1 MLVLSTSGENAITS
15 IVVILFP
22 GQVLVVVARQRSRLE
37 PTGTTAASV
46 TGPVRECD
54 SWSLFLFANLRGT
67 VSGSLWR
74 GADVNYARAVDF
86 CARDVTSADFCCRE
100 VSSSLLAAL
109 PGLALGSEPVGVMCC
124 GETHGYGN
132 FAAFRWHTAGLF

>member
-1 MLVLSTSGENAITS
+1 MLVRVAKMRLLAFVT
-15 IVVILFP
+15 LFP

-46 TGPVRECD
+46 TGPVRVRVLGR
-54 SWSLFLFANLRGT
+54 SFFANLRGT

-86 CARDVTSADFCCRE
+86 CARDVTPAYFCCRG
-100 VSSSLLAAL
+100 VSLSLLAAL
-109 PGLALGSEPVGVMCC
+109 PGLALVQRRLALCVAEKPMVVDEWTLSKTDSWCLLV
-124 GETHGYGN
+124 
-132 FAAFRWHTAGLF
+132 R

>member
-15 IVVILFP
+15 FVILFP

-54 SWSLFLFANLRGT
+54 SWSLFLR
-67 VSGSLWR
+67 
-74 GADVNYARAVDF
+74 
-86 CARDVTSADFCCRE
+86 
-100 VSSSLLAAL
+100 
-109 PGLALGSEPVGVMCC
+109 
-124 GETHGYGN
+124 
-132 FAAFRWHTAGLF
+132 